1 MDTTQILNGTDI
13 MHKLEETFT
22 EIYEKNL
29 WKSTES
35 VSGMGSEIEYAKSI
49 SKELPV
55 LLQKYNI
62 KSIL

>member
-1 MDTTQILNGTDI
+1 MVIIQTLNGTDI

-29 WKSTES
+29 WKSSES

-49 SKELPV
+49 YYV
-55 LLQKYNI
+55 
-62 KSIL
+62 